1 MAETVH
7 NAMRKLSKNA
17 RPTFLI
23 SAITF
28 ASLVNTALAQQAAT
42 PPQNLV
48 AGVSGS
54 LGPDPIEK
62 DWAGRSAIN
71 VIPGAAL
78 FPVSS
83 PTTVLYIGFTQG
95 MVADISNMVL
105 YTTNRQS
112 RTITAV
118 TPVTLNGVS
127 NPSIQLEDTGVCP
140 IEPSQATPCIVRL
153 DPMALTLSAL
163 NDYYF
168 VVYFTNNSLNLR
180 IQPTFP
186 SIESTDAGS
195 GSLYGSRT
203 IYDGTR
209 RKVGEY
215 LPSYHSIIG
224 HRPPS
229 FLMYVMSN

>member
-1 MAETVH
+1 
-7 NAMRKLSKNA
+7 MRKLSKNA

-28 ASLVNTALAQQAAT
+28 ASLANTALAQQAAT

-95 MVADISNMVL
+95 QVADIGNMVL

-112 RTITAV
+112 RIITAV

-168 VVYFTNNSLNLR
+168 VVYFTDNSLNLR
-180 IQPTFP
+180 IHAAIPEAVGNISP
-186 SIESTDAGS
+186 
-195 GSLYGSRT
+195 GSLYGT
-203 IYDGTR
+203 FWIVDVTR
-209 RKVGEY
+209 RKVGGY
-215 LPSYHSIIG
+215 LPKVGSSA
-224 HRPPS
+224 PS
-229 FLMYVMSN
+229 FLMYVMNN

>member
-48 AGVSGS
+48 AGVSGHLS
-54 LGPDPIEK
+54 PSFE
-62 DWAGRSAIN
+62 DWAGRSAMN

-112 RTITAV
+112 RIITAV

-127 NPSIQLEDTGVCP
+127 NPSIQLGDTGVCP

-168 VVYFTNNSLNLR
+168 VVYFTDNSLNLR
-180 IQPTFP
+180 IQPTLP
-186 SIESTDAGS
+186 EISAGNVS
-195 GSLYGSRT
+195 PGSLYGTSFIGDR
-203 IYDGTR
+203 TR
-209 RKVGEY
+209 RRVGGY
-215 LPSYHSIIG
+215 VPSLAHS
-224 HRPPS
+224 PPS

>member
-28 ASLVNTALAQQAAT
+28 ASLANTALAQQAAT

-48 AGVSGS
+48 AGVSGHLS
-54 LGPDPIEK
+54 PSFE

-95 MVADISNMVL
+95 QVADISNMVL

-112 RTITAV
+112 PFITAV

-168 VVYFTNNSLNLR
+168 VVYFTDNSLNLR
-180 IQPTFP
+180 IQPTLP
-186 SIESTDAGS
+186 EISAGNVS
-195 GSLYGSRT
+195 PGSLYGTSFIGDR
-203 IYDGTR
+203 TR
-209 RKVGEY
+209 RKVGGY
-215 LPSYHSIIG
+215 VPSLAHS
-224 HRPPS
+224 PPS